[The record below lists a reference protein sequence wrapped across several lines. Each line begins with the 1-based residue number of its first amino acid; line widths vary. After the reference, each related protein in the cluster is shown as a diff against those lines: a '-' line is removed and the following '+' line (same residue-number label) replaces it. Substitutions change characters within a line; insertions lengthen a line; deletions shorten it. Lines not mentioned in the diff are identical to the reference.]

1 MHLLIIIFYSFRFKN
16 KPNLTFDD
24 VTMEPDQVFELHR
37 DSQGELEYA
46 PK

>member
-1 MHLLIIIFYSFRFKN
+1 M
-16 KPNLTFDD
+16 TFDD

-37 DSQGELEYA
+37 DSRGVLEYA